1 MLRYDFFGLC
11 KPNFNQGVIPIFID
25 SESDTWNLFLKA
37 VEEAIIDKM
46 KKGVSP
52 KVIIA
57 VSIYFVP
64 YKIEQRSIIA
74 NTYSIPILEDSA
86 EVVGIK
92 GGIVVLLAI

>member
-1 MLRYDFFGLC
+1 
-11 KPNFNQGVIPIFID
+11 
-25 SESDTWNLFLKA
+25 
-37 VEEAIIDKM
+37 M